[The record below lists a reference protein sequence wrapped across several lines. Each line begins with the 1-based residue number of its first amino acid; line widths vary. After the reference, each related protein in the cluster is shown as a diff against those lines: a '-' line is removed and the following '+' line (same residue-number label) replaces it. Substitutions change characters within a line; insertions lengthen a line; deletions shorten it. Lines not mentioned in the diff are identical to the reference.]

1 MRDIFFYIRNVEF
14 FKEIYL
20 FLEPRSMAYCFLDEY
35 SGPECFRAAY
45 QLLQLTAG
53 EEITRH
59 WGKIE
64 FDPFISWHAAV
75 SVGMTE
81 KLLAN
86 IEASPDFTEFFLL
99 SLREFFLWQL
109 LSNVGFFRHIK
120 QENRPALKK
129 KIWTVFINYQ
139 RRGLIVYIS
148 QLQHCVTEE

>member
-86 IEASPDFTEFFLL
+86 TEASPDFTEFFLL
-99 SLREFFLWQL
+99 SLYWENSFFGSYCQMLASSDISSRKIDQRLRRKYELYL
-109 LSNVGFFRHIK
+109 LIIK
-120 QENRPALKK
+120 EEDSL
-129 KIWTVFINYQ
+129 FIFPNYN
-139 RRGLIVYIS
+139 IV
-148 QLQHCVTEE
+148 